1 VSELDTFE
9 VLSVI
14 SQRPFLFNM
23 PIMNNIILGEKLD
36 INRYNEILLLLNF
49 SEYFTKEQLETDITE
64 NGNSL
69 SGGQIKL
76 ISLARAL
83 YRGSSVLIMD
93 ELCANLDKK
102 AIDNIKAL
110 IIKLKETHILILVEH
125 VDSLD
130 HLADKVITLKG
141 SNIID
146 VQ

>member
-1 VSELDTFE
+1 
-9 VLSVI
+9 
-14 SQRPFLFNM
+14 M